1 MVRSV
6 FAKLPIWHSLWL
18 FKKLLKLEVIPVVQT
33 QCLICARHA
42 INISGMNQNELERAE
57 AKRMVG

>member
-6 FAKLPIWHSLWL
+6 FTKLPIWHSLWV
-18 FKKLLKLEVIPVVQT
+18 FKKLLKLDVISVVQT

-42 INISGMNQNELERAE
+42 INISGMNQNESEKAE
-57 AKRMVG
+57 AERIVG